1 MNNPEDILKKVYLL
15 QKDCSTAKFTRD
27 QLREKHSA
35 LFKKSP
41 HLFDEILKGK
51 LDMDSFAFM
60 MKKMKQMDP
69 SQPNFMDE
77 ELKDIKSK
85 DDLENVNFRT
95 TREVGNFMA
104 KKFLKNA
111 VGDLPEL
118 SRDREFELIQ
128 KIQKQV
134 AEGGSKDF
142 SNKIKMT

>member
-1 MNNPEDILKKVYLL
+1 
-15 QKDCSTAKFTRD
+15 
-27 QLREKHSA
+27 
-35 LFKKSP
+35 
-41 HLFDEILKGK
+41 
-51 LDMDSFAFM
+51 MDSFTFM